1 MSGRWMVLRVSAQLL
16 PGAVVAIHLR
26 TACSALAKGGPDCR
40 DPESI
45 VKTLGEAGWKE
56 GKEGVG

>member
-1 MSGRWMVLRVSAQLL
+1 MVLRVSAQLL
-16 PGAVVAIHLR
+16 PGAVVALHLR
-26 TACSALAKGGPDCR
+26 TACSALAKGGPECR
-40 DPESI
+40 DPEST